1 MIKINLLPKELAV
14 HRETNLWSIA
24 AVAIPVLAIGVAATM
39 HIMRLNEL
47 NQLNEEVTVMSAE
60 LEARKADIAEQN
72 ALDQKKRELSVYS
85 DVRANL
91 QALSSDWRGD
101 IEKFVSQIPTGS
113 TNPTIALNTLGVTLP
128 AANTTTF
135 DGRPASK
142 VLTIQGTA
150 KTNQALID
158 FVKAFENNQD
168 FAIQFQNATRQQETS
183 QYDFTV
189 NVNLVKASTTETPT
203 DGTNGTAAAPT
214 TPTTPQGSNP

>member
-14 HRETNLWSIA
+14 HRETNLWTVA
-24 AVAIPVLAIGVAATM
+24 AVVVPVLAIGVAATM
-39 HIMRLNEL
+39 HIMRINEL
-47 NQLNEEVTVMSAE
+47 NQLSEEVTVMSAE

-101 IEKFVSQIPTGS
+101 IERFVSQIPTGS

-128 AANTTTF
+128 AATTTTF

-158 FVKAFENNQD
+158 FVKAFEDSQD
-168 FAIQFQNATRQQETS
+168 FAIQFQNATRKEETS

-203 DGTNGTAAAPT
+203 DGATGAATGT
-214 TPTTPQGSNP
+214 TPTTSQGSNP

>member
-1 MIKINLLPKELAV
+1 LIKINLLPKELVV
-14 HRETNLWSIA
+14 HRETNLWTVA
-24 AVAIPVLAIGVAATM
+24 AVVVPVLAIGVAATM
-39 HIMRLNEL
+39 HIMRINEL
-47 NQLNEEVTVMSAE
+47 NQLSEEVTVMNAE

-72 ALDQKKRELSVYS
+72 ALDRKKRELSVYS

-101 IEKFVSQIPTGS
+101 IERFVSQIPTGS

-128 AANTTTF
+128 AATTTTF

-158 FVKAFENNQD
+158 FVKAFEDSQD
-168 FAIQFQNATRQQETS
+168 FAIQFQNATRKEETS

-203 DGTNGTAAAPT
+203 DGTTGATTGT
-214 TPTTPQGSNP
+214 TPTTTQGSNP

>member
-14 HRETNLWSIA
+14 HRETNLWTVA
-24 AVAIPVLAIGVAATM
+24 AVVVPVLALGVAATM
-39 HIMRLNEL
+39 HIMRINEL

-101 IEKFVSQIPTGS
+101 IERFVGQIPTGS
-113 TNPTIALNTLGVTLP
+113 TNPTIALNTLGVALP
-128 AANTTTF
+128 AANTIAF

-158 FVKAFENNQD
+158 FVKAFEDSQD
-168 FAIQFQNATRQQETS
+168 FAIQFQNATRQKESS

-189 NVNLVKASTTETPT
+189 NVNLVKASATETPA
-203 DGTNGTAAAPT
+203 DGTTGSST
-214 TPTTPQGSNP
+214 TPTTAQGTNP